1 VFIGFLLAFAGAGTR
16 ALVVE
21 AQIMRSYGLIPTQR
35 PKSSGKG
42 RGRAQTER
50 LNEEA
55 SIQTQEALA
64 TGRFPFNVGA
74 LVGGA
79 AVDKIHD
86 APAHGLI
93 AAVVLNLAND
103 QKVTHDENSI
113 R

>member
-1 VFIGFLLAFAGAGTR
+1 VFIGFLLAFAGAGTG

-21 AQIMRSYGLIPTQR
+21 AQIMRSYGSFR
-35 PKSSGKG
+35 PNARNRRAKG
-42 RGRAQTER
+42 GAGHKRKR

-55 SIQTQEALA
+55 SIQTQQALA
-64 TGRFPFNVGA
+64 TGRFPFSVGA
-74 LVGGA
+74 LAGRA